1 MYPKNLEEIS
11 GAPKQLYMMG
21 NTTCLEQPIVAIIG
35 ARNCS
40 EKGKKLGFQF
50 AMQLAVQGITIAS
63 GMALRN

>member
-1 MYPKNLEEIS
+1 
-11 GAPKQLYMMG
+11 MMG
-21 NTTCLEQPIVAIIG
+21 DMTCLEQPIVAIIG

>member
-1 MYPKNLEEIS
+1 
-11 GAPKQLYMMG
+11 MMG
-21 NTTCLEQPIVAIIG
+21 DMTCLEHPIVAIIG

-40 EKGKKLGFQF
+40 EKGKKLSFQF